1 MIPPQALAIGGALAI
16 VAGFLGGWTVRDW
29 KADSDALAAVKKTD
43 QLRDKMQG
51 KLDASAD
58 SYERGRAA
66 AGPAQLET
74 RNTIREIYRNA
85 PPIPVVCSIPD
96 DVAVLLENARQRANA
111 AATGQSGGTVPA
123 AAPAAPERP

>member
-16 VAGFLGGWTVRDW
+16 AAGFLAGWTVRDW

-43 QLRDKMQG
+43 LLRDKMQG
-51 KLDASAD
+51 KLDASAEN
-58 SYERGRAA
+58 YERGRAA
-66 AGPAQLET
+66 AAPAQLET

-85 PPIPVVCSIPD
+85 PPVPVVCSIPD

-111 AATGQSGGTVPA
+111 AAAGQSGGAVPVPA
-123 AAPAAPERP
+123 AAAPQ